1 MSEPGAEDISRARVP
16 HSTTVNLALQ
26 AQKLDFE
33 SCTLLCERL
42 TPALLAWARL
52 RVPKG
57 SWKPIEPEDVVQ
69 EVWLRALTRLETF
82 DPNKGTFRMWMFGI
96 AGRALLDL
104 LRKAVRGASAGS
116 DPSSEDPLSRV
127 ADDATAVSTRLV
139 RSEAFQVVA
148 QRLAALDEQDRRL
161 IIYRGLE
168 GLPHEDVAQRLGI
181 GLEAATKRWHRLR
194 ARLEAEGLPDE
205 LLED

>member
-1 MSEPGAEDISRARVP
+1 MSEPGAEDRSRARVP

-26 AQKLDFE
+26 AQNLDFE

-116 DPSSEDPLSRV
+116 DSSTEDPLARV

-139 RSEAFQVVA
+139 RSESFQVVA

-168 GLPHEDVAQRLGI
+168 GLPHEDVAARLGI
-181 GLEAATKRWHRLR
+181 GVEAATKRWHRLR

-205 LLED
+205 LLEE

>member
-1 MSEPGAEDISRARVP
+1 
-16 HSTTVNLALQ
+16 VNLALQ